1 MSSTFSVVSTD
12 PRPGHPAGRGA
23 GIAATACLLVAA
35 LLLVAG
41 CGEKSPP
48 VVSEKPAPTVYEKV
62 LDNGLKIVV
71 RPDHRAPV
79 VVSQI
84 WYKVG
89 SSYEPEGLTGI
100 SHVLE
105 HMMFKGTE
113 KHGPNEFSRI
123 IAENGG
129 RENAFTG
136 RDYTAYFQRLE
147 KSRLPIAFELE
158 ADRMRN
164 LVLDP
169 KEVAKET
176 QVVMEERR
184 LRTEDQPESL
194 TFERF
199 MATAY
204 KVHPY
209 HHPVI
214 GWIDDLKRITP
225 EDLRKWYERWYAPNN
240 ATLVVVGDVEPG
252 AVFELARKYF
262 GPLHPSMLEP
272 DVPPA
277 EPAQTAEREVRV
289 AAPAEVP
296 YLLMGFHV
304 PVLTTEGVPDWE
316 PYALEVL
323 ANILDG
329 GNSAR
334 LTRDLVRGRQL
345 AAAAGAGYDLTA
357 RSPVLFMIDANPANG
372 HTVGEVEQALL
383 EEIDKLKHTPVTD
396 EELARVKAQAVAS
409 NVYERDSVFYQAMKL
424 GQYETVGLDW
434 HLIDD
439 YVDRIRGVTAQQVE
453 AVAQKYLNVKNMT
466 VAVLDPQP
474 IDRAH
479 PPRTP
484 GGPINDVR

>member
-1 MSSTFSVVSTD
+1 MFSVVSAEQCNGRRTGL
-12 PRPGHPAGRGA
+12 RPVL
-23 GIAATACLLVAA
+23 AATACLLFAA
-35 LLLVAG
+35 LLLLAG
-41 CGEKSPP
+41 CGDKPAP
-48 VVSEKPAPTVYEKV
+48 AVSEKPAPAVYEKV
-62 LDNGLKIVV
+62 LDNGLKVVV

-136 RDYTAYFQRLE
+136 RDYTAYFQQLE

-164 LVLDP
+164 LVLDE

-204 KVHPY
+204 TVHPY

-214 GWIDDLKRITP
+214 GWMDDLKRITP
-225 EDLRKWYERWYAPNN
+225 AELRRWYERWYAPNN
-240 ATLVVVGDVEPG
+240 ATLVVVGDVEPD
-252 AVFELARKYF
+252 AVFDLAQKYF
-262 GPLHPSMLEP
+262 GPLTPSTLDP
-272 DVPPA
+272 DSPPA
-277 EPAQTAEREVRV
+277 EPVQTETREVRV

-304 PVLTTEGVPDWE
+304 PVLTSSDVPDWE

-334 LTRDLVRGRQL
+334 LTRDLVRGSQL

-372 HTVGEVEQALL
+372 HTVEQVKAAVL
-383 EEIDKLKHTPVTD
+383 EEIGKLQRAPVTD
-396 EELARVKAQAVAS
+396 EELARVKAQAVAG
-409 NVYERDSVFYQAMKL
+409 NVFERDSVFYQAMKL

-434 HLIDD
+434 QSVDD
-439 YVDRIRGVTAQQVE
+439 YVERVRAVTARQVQQ
-453 AVAQKYLNVKNMT
+453 VAQKYLNEDNMT

-474 IDRAH
+474 IDREH

-484 GGPINDVR
+484 GGPVNDVR

>member
-1 MSSTFSVVSTD
+1 MPSAFSVV
-12 PRPGHPAGRGA
+12 PAGPRRARGA
-23 GIAATACLLVAA
+23 IACFLFAA
-35 LLLVAG
+35 VLMIAG
-41 CGEKSPP
+41 CGEAPAPP
-48 VVSEKPAPTVYEKV
+48 ASEKPAPAVYEKV
-62 LDNGLKIVV
+62 LENGLKVVV

-105 HMMFKGTE
+105 HMMFKGTR

-136 RDYTAYFQRLE
+136 RDYTAYFQQLE

-164 LVLDP
+164 LVLDE

-184 LRTEDQPESL
+184 LRTDDQPESL

-214 GWIDDLKRITP
+214 GWMDDLQRITP
-225 EDLRKWYERWYAPNN
+225 EKLRKWYERWYAPNN
-240 ATLVVVGDVEPG
+240 ATLVVVGDVEPD

-262 GPLHPSMLEP
+262 GPLQPSQLET

-277 EPAQTAEREVRV
+277 EPAQTAAREVRV

-296 YLLMGFHV
+296 YLLMGFHA
-304 PVLTTEGVPDWE
+304 PVLTTSKVPEWE

-334 LTRDLVRGRQL
+334 LTRDLIRGRQL
-345 AAAAGAGYDLTA
+345 VAAAGAGYDLTA
-357 RSPVLFMIDANPANG
+357 RSPVLFMVDANPANG
-372 HTVGEVEQALL
+372 HTVEEAKAAIL
-383 EEIDKLKHTPVTD
+383 EEIDKLKRAPVTD
-396 EELARVKAQAVAS
+396 EELARVKAQAVAG
-409 NVYERDSVFYQAMKL
+409 NVFGRDSVFYQAMKL

-434 HLIDD
+434 RLVDD
-439 YVDRIRGVTAQQVE
+439 YVERVRAVTAQQVQ
-453 AVAQKYLNVKNMT
+453 AVARKFLDENNMT

-479 PPRTP
+479 PPRAP
-484 GGPINDVR
+484 GGPLNDVR